1 MPSVETGIDHSARQR
16 VGINCFSFKIKM
28 HCEIVRRRST
38 VHFYVYVSNESG
50 SVLTRDPGDI

>member
-1 MPSVETGIDHSARQR
+1 METGIDHSARQR

-50 SVLTRDPGDI
+50 SVLTRDPGGI

>member
-1 MPSVETGIDHSARQR
+1 METGVHHRAGQGM
-16 VGINCFSFKIKM
+16 GINGFSFNIKM